1 MQVSTRSIGICEE
14 CGGYFSIGE
23 DEFRNVIFKQACP
36 KCGALISPKSL
47 GVERIHEG
55 LEFRKIRWAVAGDFP
70 IIAEWSDVEPHEEF
84 LLAPW
89 VVVPRAREH
98 VQFGSFGEK
107 KVINLDEFR
116 PRADATE
123 ELRIAVCQKWAE
135 AIVGEFGPEKIRRG
149 YTLHRNSRAAD
160 EFGVEKRQR
169 GSKEYPDGKMYMCV
183 VDLRTFR
190 ELSLCGFIVVFEGG
204 VPAPA
209 PYQAYD
215 KKDNIYRIA
224 FA

>member
-47 GVERIHEG
+47 GVDRIHEG
-55 LEFRKIRWAVAGDFP
+55 LEFLKIRWAVAGDFP

-116 PRADATE
+116 TRADVTE

-160 EFGVEKRQR
+160 EFRKEKKRR
-169 GSKEYPDGKMYMCV
+169 GSKEYPDGKMYVCII
-183 VDLRTFR
+183 DAKTFR
-190 ELSLCGFIVVFEGG
+190 ELLSCGVIVVFEGADSI
-204 VPAPA
+204 PE
-209 PYQAYD
+209 PYRTYNV
-215 KKDNIYRIA
+215 KDNVCHVI
-224 FA
+224 FG